1 MAVPQGWVED
11 RRHDRSVHD
20 RMVAHI
26 RRNPTAYA
34 EAAGFPYTCYM
45 GEVTI
50 SPERHAL
57 LDNARVRCEYVI
69 EGCREWYPDVLLFP
83 ATGKLESWK
92 AFMVFEVKSYPTPDF
107 GPTMRQIGSY
117 LHHCPRAFGCLVVPS
132 EYGLEAENP
141 FLDEFRQEGVAVVS
155 SGLVEY
161 RADKGWDAPFACD
174 ELRANISAL
183 MVWANDRGM
192 RE

>member
-1 MAVPQGWVED
+1 MNLSYFVKAPKSEP
-11 RRHDRSVHD
+11 R
-20 RMVAHI
+20 AK
-26 RRNPTAYA
+26 
-34 EAAGFPYTCYM
+34 AAWWACIAN
-45 GEVTI
+45 ESQKEI
-50 SPERHAL
+50 ER
-57 LDNARVRCEYVI
+57 
-69 EGCREWYPDVLLFP
+69 
-83 ATGKLESWK
+83 TG
-92 AFMVFEVKSYPTPDF
+92 
-107 GPTMRQIGSY
+107 Q
-117 LHHCPRAFGCLVVPS
+117 HCTRAFGCLVVPS